1 MSGVDKVILPA
12 FFAVSAAIIVT
23 PGQDTALTLR
33 NTLAGGRRGGV
44 FTALGVAAGQAVWTL
59 AASAGVVALVSLSS
73 TAFAIVRFAGA
84 AYLVFLGAR
93 ALLAAWR
100 GGAEREAASE
110 GAPPSRLAPAA
121 AFRQGLLSNL
131 ANPKMVVF
139 FTSLLPQFIAR
150 DDARFAA
157 LLLLGA
163 MFCTMTLLWLAL
175 IAATIARAGAVL
187 RHAGVRRALEG
198 AMGAVLVAFGLRL
211 ALDRG

>member
-1 MSGVDKVILPA
+1 MIEHLPA
-12 FFAVSAAIIVT
+12 FFGISAAIIMT
-23 PGQDTALTLR
+23 PGPDTALTLR

-59 AASAGVVALVSLSS
+59 AASAGVVALIALSS

-84 AYLVFLGAR
+84 AYLVLLGLR

-100 GGAEREAASE
+100 GRAHGTTESAVA
-110 GAPPSRLAPAA
+110 GPGTLTPAA

-139 FTSLLPQFIAR
+139 FTSLLPQFTAR
-150 DDARFAA
+150 DDARFLG

-163 MFCTMTLLWLAL
+163 MFCAMTLLWLAL
-175 IAATIARAGAVL
+175 IAATIARAGVVL
-187 RHAGVRRALEG
+187 RRAGVRRALEG

-211 ALDRG
+211 ALDRS